1 MQQPG
6 PNFFAP
12 ILNDG
17 KPASEI
23 DGDVASLTAFL
34 VDSDVNPT
42 GASEPVQL
50 AQKFICRSL
59 VQYNGVRG
67 GWHRGFG
74 WLILAPCSHRCSSPN
89 ARRAI

>member
-50 AQKFICRSL
+50 AQKFIAVHSCSIT
-59 VQYNGVRG
+59 
-67 GWHRGFG
+67 GFAAAG
-74 WLILAPCSHRCSSPN
+74 IAGLAGLS
-89 ARRAI
+89 